1 MSKVKKYE
9 MLAILLFILVAPI
22 AFNGSYAL
30 HLINIIGIY
39 AIIIVGLDLLVGV
52 TGLISLGH
60 AVFFA
65 VAGYLTAYFNITLAL
80 NPVIALVV
88 TVCLVSLFAFIT
100 GLPLLRLKGYF
111 LALGTL
117 GFGVVVYTVIKG
129 MSAIG
134 GPNGIGGI
142 PNFSLGFFDFKGD
155 TAYFYLI
162 WITLLIVFL
171 FVNNLSQ
178 SRVGRAL
185 KAIHTEENTAMAFGI
200 PTTKYKIIVYVI
212 SAAFAALA
220 GVYYG
225 HYIQFIS
232 PGLSSM
238 ATSVDLVVMLF
249 LGGIGTIFGPILGT
263 FIYELIPEIAGG
275 LQDYEVLLRGVILLL
290 ILLFFSKG
298 LYPGIQ
304 QLLKKMVTLFS
315 RKKAL
320 NTDEQVGEER
330 LNKTS

>member
-22 AFNGSYAL
+22 VFNGSYAL

-39 AIIIVGLDLLVGV
+39 AIIIVGLDLLVGI

-65 VAGYLTAYFNITLAL
+65 VAGYLTAYFNITLSL
-80 NPVIALVV
+80 NPVIALLI
-88 TVCLVSLFAFIT
+88 TVFLVSLFALIT

-129 MSAIG
+129 MSSIG
-134 GPNGIGGI
+134 GPNGLGGI

-155 TAYFYLI
+155 TSYFFLI
-162 WITLLIVFL
+162 WITLLFVFL
-171 FVNNLSQ
+171 FVNNISQ

-200 PTTKYKIIVYVI
+200 AATKYKIIVYVI
-212 SAAFAALA
+212 SAAIAALA

-249 LGGIGTIFGPILGT
+249 LGGIGTVFGPILGT
-263 FIYELIPEIAGG
+263 FIYELIPEISSS

-290 ILLFFSKG
+290 ILLFFPKG

-304 QLLKKMVTLFS
+304 QLMKKVFKTFS

-320 NTDEQVGEER
+320 NTEEQVGEEK
-330 LNKTS
+330 LNKSS

>member
-1 MSKVKKYE
+1 MSRVKKYE
-9 MLAILLFILVAPI
+9 LLAILLFILVAPI
-22 AFNGSYAL
+22 VFNGSYAL

-39 AIIIVGLDLLVGV
+39 AIVIIGLDLLIGI

-65 VAGYLTAYFNITLAL
+65 LAGYLTAYFNMTLSL
-80 NPVIALVV
+80 PPVIALVV
-88 TVCLVSLFAFIT
+88 TIVLVSLFAFVT
-100 GLPLLRLKGYF
+100 GLPLLRLRGYF

-117 GFGVVVYTVIKG
+117 GFGVVFYTVIKG
-129 MSAIG
+129 LPAVG
-134 GPNGIGGI
+134 GPNGLGGL
-142 PNFSLGFFDFKGD
+142 PNFSVGFFDFKGD
-155 TAYFYLI
+155 ISYFFLI
-162 WITLLIVFL
+162 WVTLLLVYL
-171 FVNNLSQ
+171 FVNNVSH
-178 SRVGRAL
+178 SRIGRAL

-200 PTTKYKIIVYVI
+200 PTTKYKISVYVL

-232 PGLSSM
+232 PELSSM
-238 ATSVDLVVMLF
+238 ATSVDFVVMLF

-263 FIYELIPEIAGG
+263 FIYELIPEISSG
-275 LQDYEVLLRGVILLL
+275 LQDLEILLRGIILLV

-304 QLLKKMVTLFS
+304 RLLRKAFS
-315 RKKAL
+315 RKQPVKL
-320 NTDEQVGEER
+320 NESTDDK
-330 LNKTS
+330 LNKTG